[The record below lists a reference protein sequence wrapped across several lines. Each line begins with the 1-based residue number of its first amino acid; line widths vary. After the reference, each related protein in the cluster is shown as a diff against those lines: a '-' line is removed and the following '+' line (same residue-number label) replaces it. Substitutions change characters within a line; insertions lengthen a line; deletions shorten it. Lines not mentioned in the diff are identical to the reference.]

1 MQTLVLL
8 IALGG
13 ATAQTDKKADDQ
25 PVTPVTPVPTRDGG
39 FGLGVQTTLPGS
51 GSRTNGPDVGLSVVY
66 DVGTWRVSS
75 LLNVLFAED
84 SFTAFRLGGRFF
96 YRLHRTSMAD
106 FSVGAGAGFEYFDTP
121 GDDNQSVG
129 GYFEALGQIRVF
141 LVRNVSLNANLG
153 FGFRV
158 GDGPNTFGL
167 TGQANGGFGIT
178 YFF

>member
-1 MQTLVLL
+1 MHTLILL

-13 ATAQTDKKADDQ
+13 ATAQSGKKADR
-25 PVTPVTPVPTRDGG
+25 PSKPNPIRDGG
-39 FGLGVQTTLPGS
+39 FGVGVQTTLPGS
-51 GSRTNGPDVGLSVVY
+51 GSRTQGPEAGLSIVF
-66 DVGTWRVSS
+66 DKGAWRVSS
-75 LLNVLFAED
+75 LLNVLFVED
-84 SFTAFRLGGRFF
+84 SATAFRLGGRFF

-121 GDDNQSVG
+121 GEGNENLG

-141 LVRNVSLNANLG
+141 VVRNVSLNANLG

-158 GDGPNTFGL
+158 GDGPNRFGL
-167 TGQANGGFGIT
+167 TGQANGGFGVS